1 MILECDAPPA
11 GPHLKHHIGSHM
23 AAARVL
29 TAAELLAKQLAQELK
44 VKKDREQE
52 AERKAA
58 NNPAAWVTAVRNS
71 TMDKEAK
78 QEERSRGMTAVFAET
93 ERTRDA
99 VEKLSTNRT
108 P

>member
-1 MILECDAPPA
+1 
-11 GPHLKHHIGSHM
+11 M

-93 ERTRDA
+93 ERTRAA